1 MSREATQRKR
11 IIGIV
16 AVALIVIVTIFA
28 ILGRLTFIEWILADV
43 VIAAVANILFRKF
56 GNAPT

>member
-43 VIAAVANILFRKF
+43 VIAAISNILFRKF